1 MSKTAQPPERRATL
15 TRETNETRVVVEL
28 ALEGTGQSQVS
39 TGQAMLDHLLS
50 QLAKH
55 AGFDLKISAQGFVDP
70 DGHHMVEDVAITLGK
85 AFQQALGE
93 KQGIARMAHSVVPLD
108 EALAM
113 VAVDIGGRG
122 YAVIEAPFTLP
133 KIGDLLSDL
142 VRHFL
147 QTFAYESRL
156 NLHAKVLSGV
166 NDHHKA
172 EALFKA
178 LAKSLSAAV
187 KIEPRLARELP
198 STKGVIEG

>member
-1 MSKTAQPPERRATL
+1 
-15 TRETNETRVVVEL
+15 
-28 ALEGTGQSQVS
+28 
-39 TGQAMLDHLLS
+39 
-50 QLAKH
+50 
-55 AGFDLKISAQGFVDP
+55 
-70 DGHHMVEDVAITLGK
+70 
-85 AFQQALGE
+85 
-93 KQGIARMAHSVVPLD
+93 
-108 EALAM
+108 M